1 MRQGIEISMINV
13 TKNSRKAI
21 VPKRS
26 ERYFTGLEFFSAYEY
41 KIEPHGNQ
49 IINTEII
56 LDIPKVVYGTLIGDI
71 DFMIQN
77 NVTIANDMAD
87 LHYDDYHNTIKFALF
102 NNANKEIVVK
112 HGQKI
117 GHLIV
122 KESLVL
128 PMIGNV
134 YPDSDDDA
142 VTECGC
148 NGLSNRFEKF
158 KLDKE

>member
-1 MRQGIEISMINV
+1 MRRIVVTKINV

-21 VPKRS
+21 VPERS
-26 ERYFTGLEFFSAYEY
+26 ERYFTGFEFFSAYDY

-49 IINTEII
+49 IIDTEII
-56 LDIPKVVYGTLIGDI
+56 LDIPKVVYGDLVGDI
-71 DFMIQN
+71 DFMVKN

-87 LHYDDYHNTIKFALF
+87 LHYDDRHHTIKFALF
-102 NNANKEIVVK
+102 NNGNKEVLIK

-117 GHLIV
+117 GHLII
-122 KESLVL
+122 KESLAY
-128 PMIGNV
+128 PMIGDV

-142 VTECGC
+142 GTECGC
-148 NGLSNRFEKF
+148 NGLSNKFEKF